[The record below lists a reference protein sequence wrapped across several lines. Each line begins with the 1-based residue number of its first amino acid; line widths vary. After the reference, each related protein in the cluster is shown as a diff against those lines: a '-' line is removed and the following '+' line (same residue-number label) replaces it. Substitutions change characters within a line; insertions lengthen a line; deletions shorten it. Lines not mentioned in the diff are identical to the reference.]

1 MYWARHAERDG
12 YFGGMGEFLVVD
24 NLVKN
29 YGPHRALDG
38 VSFSVESGECF
49 GLLGP
54 NGAGKTTLLSIIS
67 CLRAADAGTAT
78 LMSERL
84 TPENRRVRSAI
95 GFAPQEIAV
104 YGSLTARENLRFFGE
119 LYGMPSARLA
129 ERVDHLL
136 EAVGLTSK
144 AETRA
149 ETFSGGMLR
158 RLNFA
163 AALVHEPKLLLLD
176 EPTAGVDPQS
186 RNHLFEE
193 IRRVNRAGTT
203 ILYTTHY
210 MEEVE
215 VLCNRVAIMDRGKL
229 VACDALPNLLGLMS
243 STVRIRLPGAQDGCL
258 RRLQAIP
265 DAQVTGDG
273 QDITIAAPGTAAVLL
288 QVVRVLGECGIQPE
302 SLAAESPNLERVFLH
317 LTGRA
322 LRD

>member
-1 MYWARHAERDG
+1 MS
-12 YFGGMGEFLVVD
+12 EFLVVD
-24 NLVKN
+24 NVVKS

-38 VSFSVESGECF
+38 VSFSVKTGECF

-54 NGAGKTTLLSIIS
+54 NGAGKTTLLSILS
-67 CLRAADAGTAT
+67 CLRDADGGRASLEGQGLA
-78 LMSERL
+78 
-84 TPENRRVRSAI
+84 PGNQQVRYAI
-95 GFAPQEIAV
+95 GIAPQEIAV
-104 YGSLTARENLRFFGE
+104 YGGLTARENLHFFGE
-119 LYGMPSARLA
+119 LYGIESGRLKQ
-129 ERVDHLL
+129 RVDSLL
-136 EAVGLTSK
+136 DAVGLAGK
-144 AETRA
+144 ADVRA

-203 ILYTTHY
+203 VLYTTHY

-215 VLCNRVAIMDRGKL
+215 ALCERVAILDHGRL
-229 VACDALPNLLGLMS
+229 VACDTLPNLLANLPT
-243 STVRIRLPGAQDGCL
+243 TVQVRLPAAPDGLVARL
-258 RRLQAIP
+258 RTVGDVREG
-265 DAQVTGDG
+265 GDG
-273 QDITIAAPGTAAVLL
+273 RTFTVSSPGTSGVLL
-288 QVVRVLGECGIQPE
+288 QVVRMLGESGVQPE
-302 SLAAESPNLERVFLH
+302 ALEAQTPSLERVFLH